1 MFSMFTF
8 VIALVIAQVLA
19 GVIMLALVLNRKVM
33 GWFMKKYM
41 KMINEIS
48 EDLIDLV

>member
-1 MFSMFTF
+1 MFNMFTF

-19 GVIMLALVLNRKVM
+19 GVVMLTLVLNPKVM
-33 GWFMKKYM
+33 GWFMKKVHE
-41 KMINEIS
+41 MINEVS

>member
-19 GVIMLALVLNRKVM
+19 GVIILGTSTEPKGDGMVYEEVHENDK
-33 GWFMKKYM
+33 
-41 KMINEIS
+41 
-48 EDLIDLV
+48 